1 MKDWQYE
8 FFTFLGRVWAKLGGP
23 FLSSKLSDG
32 RSTLAFKLSVG
43 ATREMLGKDGWE
55 EDGEWRHGPL
65 YRGYRGKE
73 K

>member
-8 FFTFLGRVWAKLGGP
+8 FATLLGEWWAKLGGP
-23 FLSSKLSDG
+23 YLSGKSSDG
-32 RSTLAFKLSVG
+32 RSMDVFKMSVG

-73 K
+73 L